1 MQVGKQ
7 KHEVRSLLI
16 QQSMITGLL
25 SSEIGDEIIEN
36 LKCVRSLYGCVTG
49 VSEGYIYGR
58 WS

>member
-25 SSEIGDEIIEN
+25 SSEIGDEIIEM
-36 LKCVRSLYGCVTG
+36 RPFQSLYGCVTG